1 MAVSL
6 LGAYA
11 IVVHGQRWTGVMFR
25 CFMVGFA
32 VPIQALMIP
41 LYLTIVRIGLYD
53 SLLGLIL
60 PMAAFSLPITILV
73 LVNFLRDVPRSLIDA
88 MRVDGAGPLR
98 VLLRLVLPLS
108 WPAIATVGVFNLV
121 TSWNNFVFPLILT
134 QSPSQATLPLAVFN
148 FEGNHLQNVPE
159 IMAAVALSAVP
170 LFVLFPRPAPAM
182 AGGGRHRCLR
192 PAPCPGPEPG
202 WPMFDVLTGSY
213 APGRAGVRR
222 FRFDPERRTFTAAAQ
237 RDGVPFAAYL
247 ARSDATGSYYAVSET
262 TAQARAGPGTSAAQ
276 TGRPGAVW
284 ALGPDPASPPPASAG
299 AVPTGGELPTHIAVH
314 PSGCWL
320 AVANYGCYPCPGSVS
335 IVGIHPDGSLT
346 GVTSQRWHDGHGPVA
361 SRQDVAHV
369 HSTVFDATGDRLI
382 AADLGADALVVYA
395 FGGRG
400 AAQRA
405 VHRADA
411 TGLGSALH
419 AVGRHRDHDAGRRGA
434 RDRDRRLRVRRRPA
448 RPRQVRAD
456 PQAAPSGRSG
466 RRHPR
471 ITGTARA
478 STYRTAAR

>member
-1 MAVSL
+1 MSQLQQHRRDRTDQVIPPPAHARPGRAGRATGGRLFRKSSTWILAIVWLIVVAAPIYYMIVASIEPTSVYLSANPWFPTKGVTGANYATVFSSGIVSYFFNSVIVAGSTTVLAVAVSL

-11 IVVHGQRWTGVMFR
+11 IVVHGQRWTGVVFR

-170 LFVLFPRPAPAM
+170 LFILYLFARRRLM
-182 AGGGRHRCLR
+182 AGL
-192 PAPCPGPEPG
+192 A
-202 WPMFDVLTGSY
+202 
-213 APGRAGVRR
+213 AGI
-222 FRFDPERRTFTAAAQ
+222 
-237 RDGVPFAAYL
+237 
-247 ARSDATGSYYAVSET
+247 
-262 TAQARAGPGTSAAQ
+262 
-276 TGRPGAVW
+276 GA
-284 ALGPDPASPPPASAG
+284 
-299 AVPTGGELPTHIAVH
+299 
-314 PSGCWL
+314 
-320 AVANYGCYPCPGSVS
+320 
-335 IVGIHPDGSLT
+335 
-346 GVTSQRWHDGHGPVA
+346 
-361 SRQDVAHV
+361 
-369 HSTVFDATGDRLI
+369 
-382 AADLGADALVVYA
+382 
-395 FGGRG
+395 
-400 AAQRA
+400 
-405 VHRADA
+405 
-411 TGLGSALH
+411 
-419 AVGRHRDHDAGRRGA
+419 
-434 RDRDRRLRVRRRPA
+434 
-448 RPRQVRAD
+448 
-456 PQAAPSGRSG
+456 
-466 RRHPR
+466 
-471 ITGTARA
+471 
-478 STYRTAAR
+478 